1 MGIFDKAKDVIGQ
14 HSDKVEEGI
23 AKISDLADEKTGHQ
37 HSDRID
43 QGEKLAQER
52 VADLGG
58 PSDPHPA

>member
-23 AKISDLADEKTGHQ
+23 AKIADLADEKTGHQ
-37 HSDRID
+37 HSDKID

-52 VADLGG
+52 VGDLGK
-58 PSDPHPA
+58 PTDTHPA